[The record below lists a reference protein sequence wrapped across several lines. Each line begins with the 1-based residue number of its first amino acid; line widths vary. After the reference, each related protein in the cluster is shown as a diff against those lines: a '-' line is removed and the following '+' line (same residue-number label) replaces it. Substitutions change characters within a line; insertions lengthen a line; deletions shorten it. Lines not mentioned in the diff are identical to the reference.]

1 MSVSKN
7 ILVAPLNW
15 GLGHSTRCIPIINKL
30 LEFGFNPILA
40 SDGEALELL
49 KKEFPNLTA
58 LQLPS
63 YHIKYAK
70 KGKLFK
76 WKIALNAP
84 KMLKA
89 IRDEK
94 KLTQK
99 IVQDYQIIGI
109 ISDNR
114 FGIVSKKVPSVFIT
128 HQLNVLSG
136 NTTYLTSAI
145 HRNWI
150 KKFKECWVPDLK
162 KQPNLS
168 GKLGHLKKSK
178 LKIKYLGILS
188 RFEKKE
194 VEEIYD
200 LAVVLSGPEPQ
211 RTMFEEIIT
220 DQINDFDGKVIF
232 IKGKIESDKKSKVI
246 RNVTFYNFMNAKEL
260 EQTLNQSKMVLSRSG
275 YTTLMDLVKL
285 QKKAFFVPTPGQ
297 TEQEY
302 LAKRLKKK
310 GIAPYC
316 SQENFRIEFLNEVE
330 LYKGFESWTSEP
342 NWKYLFRVFTGD
354 R

>member
-1 MSVSKN
+1 METSKN

-15 GLGHSTRCIPIINKL
+15 GLGHATRCMPIINKL
-30 LEFGFNPILA
+30 IEFGFNPILA

-49 KKEFPNLTA
+49 KKEFPNLTSIE
-58 LQLPS
+58 LPS

-70 KGKLFK
+70 NGKFFK
-76 WKIALNAP
+76 CKIVWSIP
-84 KMLKA
+84 KMLQA
-89 IRDEK
+89 IKKEK
-94 KLTQK
+94 KNTQK
-99 IVQDYQIIGI
+99 IIEQYQISGI

-114 FGIVSKKVPSVFIT
+114 FGVVSKRTPSVFIT

-136 NTTYLTSAI
+136 NTTYLTSVI
-145 HRNWI
+145 NRRWI
-150 KKFKECWVPDLK
+150 KKFSECWVPDLK
-162 KQPNLS
+162 KKPNLS

-220 DQINDFDGKVIF
+220 AQLNEFEGTVIF
-232 IKGKIESDKKSKVI
+232 IKGKIEQERKSETI
-246 RNVTFYNFMNAKEL
+246 GNITFHNFMNAKEL
-260 EQTLNQSKMVLSRSG
+260 EQAINQSKKVLSRSG
-275 YTTLMDLVKL
+275 YTTIMDLAQL

-302 LAKRLKKK
+302 LAKRLKKQ
-310 GIAPYC
+310 GIASYC
-316 SQENFRIEFLNEVE
+316 SQENFRIELLNQVE
-330 LYKGFESWTSEP
+330 LYKSFENWTSEP
-342 NWKYLFRVFTGD
+342 KWDYLFGIFRGD